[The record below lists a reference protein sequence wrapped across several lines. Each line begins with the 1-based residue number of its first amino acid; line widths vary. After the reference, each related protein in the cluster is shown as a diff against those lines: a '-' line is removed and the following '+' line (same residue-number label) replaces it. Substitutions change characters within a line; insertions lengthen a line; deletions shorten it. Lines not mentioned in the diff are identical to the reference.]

1 MSWRSDVLCVIAVD
15 DDDDDDDAAASEI
28 ENWTRSSHLIHQG
41 ETAFSTLSSRVSIP
55 GLLLL
60 GHGKESGVDSLSR
73 WYQVWASAGPRP

>member
-41 ETAFSTLSSRVSIP
+41 EAAFSTRSSRVLMP
-55 GLLLL
+55 EVLLL
-60 GHGKESGVDSLSR
+60 GPRKESGVESLVPSF
-73 WYQVWASAGPRP
+73 GHPRS